1 LFLYKG
7 AMHPSHKGKE
17 EEKGMLDVKGITKR
31 YGKHTALNDCG
42 FTVRKHEVLGVCGEN
57 GSGKTTL
64 FRCLMGLCAMDEG
77 EIRFEGQ
84 LIPEGVR
91 HNFGYLPEQR
101 SLYTDLS
108 IEDTLIHYG
117 RLRKMGYDQI
127 DRRIR
132 ELYTNFDFKI
142 PGHTKLNALSKGNQ
156 QKVQFMAALIHDPDV
171 VILDEPFT
179 GLDYMNLKK
188 TQDFLLELARQ
199 GKCILISSHQYEE
212 LDAICTSLLILR
224 KGITKGFGNLD
235 RMKTDEGSCT
245 IRVNASV
252 NVIPHIRED
261 EPTTVIGN
269 AIHIQTKTPQRAK
282 RLLNLLSREEET
294 RDLSMERIKVK
305 ELIKARCDT

>member
-1 LFLYKG
+1 
-7 AMHPSHKGKE
+7 
-17 EEKGMLDVKGITKR
+17 MLAVKGITKH
-31 YGKHTALNDCG
+31 YGKHTALDNCG
-42 FTVRKHEVLGVCGEN
+42 FEVRRHEIIGICGEN

-84 LIPEGVR
+84 HIPEGVR
-91 HNFGYLPEQR
+91 PQFGYLPEQR

-132 ELYTNFDFKI
+132 DLYTIFDFSI
-142 PGHTKLNALSKGNQ
+142 PGHTKLHALSKGNQ

-179 GLDYMNLKK
+179 GLDYMNLAK
-188 TQDFLLELARQ
+188 TQGFLLELARQ

-224 KGITKGFGNLD
+224 KGKTMGFGNLD

-252 NVIPHIRED
+252 NVIPYLKD
-261 EPTTVIGN
+261 EESVSIIGN
-269 AIHIQTKTPQRAK
+269 SIHIQTKTPQRAK
-282 RLLNLLSREEET
+282 RLLNLLSREDEI

-305 ELIKARCDT
+305 ELIKARCGK